1 MAYIDLYGRNPDTLA
16 TAFDYPR
23 SVIPM
28 AKAPPLYLTLP
39 AAASRIFGR
48 TNLRMHEAD
57 DNTVALDPRST
68 YERTERWRGLG
79 GLGVDKPTPTPQT
92 APVRTVIS
100 EVAEY
105 ADKNKVFL
113 GFVTAGMFLTLLM
126 AMGTFKKVFT

>member
-1 MAYIDLYGRNPDTLA
+1 MAYIELYGRNPDTLA

-79 GLGVDKPTPTPQT
+79 GLGSLGGKKWDDVWKFVDANKP
-92 APVRTVIS
+92 AMYIL
-100 EVAEY
+100 
-105 ADKNKVFL
+105 L
-113 GFVTAGMFLTLLM
+113 GGGLLVLLKLSKSI
-126 AMGTFKKVFT
+126 G